1 MKKIAFIILLVLTAC
16 TMSKRKDSSEYYPRV
31 YFEGDQLALD
41 RAIYNGETK
50 ELKNLIKE
58 NKIDL
63 NKLGKEGY
71 TLLFYALEIEEYD
84 MVKILL
90 ENGADPNVA
99 TLRTYVP
106 GAGKQPEPE
115 IQTNIELACYSNY
128 NIDYLK
134 LLLLYGANVN
144 DTRAGSPVTRAVNG
158 DQRDKIKFLIKNG
171 ANLNLIPEQ
180 GTTPLVTAGVLR
192 RWDLIEL
199 FLDAGTDPF
208 LDDNGSNLQ
217 KEIQNYITHFEG
229 VGSNKR
235 DLKHLIR
242 RLQKEGME
250 FDFSKAKFRMD

>member
-1 MKKIAFIILLVLTAC
+1 
-16 TMSKRKDSSEYYPRV
+16 MSKRKDSSEYYPRV
-31 YFEGDQLALD
+31 YFEGDQLALAD
-41 RAIYNGETK
+41 AIYDSDSK

-90 ENGADPNVA
+90 ENGADPNIA

-106 GAGKQPEPE
+106 GAGKQSKPE
-115 IQTNIELACYSNY
+115 IKTNIELACYDRY

-134 LLLLYGANVN
+134 LLVQYGANVN

-171 ANLNLIPEQ
+171 AILNLIPDK
-180 GTTPLVTAGVLR
+180 GTTPLVTAGLLN
-192 RWDLIEL
+192 RWELVEL
-199 FLDAGTDPF
+199 FLDAGADPF
-208 LDDNGSNLQ
+208 LDNNGSNLQ
-217 KEIQNYITHFEG
+217 KEIQYSINRSKG
-229 VGSNKR
+229 NVMNKGIKER
-235 DLKHLIR
+235 LIR
-242 RLQKEGME
+242 RLQKEGMD
-250 FDFSKAKFRMD
+250 FDFSQAKFRMDD